1 MMLLRKDFVR
11 YRGHVQISLWEIVK
25 TYFAYPGFRFCVL
38 RKICLSNSRFSPF
51 GLLGRLF
58 FSRMQRK
65 YGFQIPFVTKIGH
78 GFFMGH
84 YGNIVINGKV
94 TIGNDCN
101 IAQGV
106 TIGQSNR
113 GKTKGVPVIGDRV
126 WIGANAVIVGGI
138 RIGNDVLIAPLSYVT
153 EDIPDMAVVVGNPGK
168 IISFNG
174 SSGYINNIAE

>member
-1 MMLLRKDFVR
+1 MLLQKDFVR
-11 YRGHVQISLWEIVK
+11 YKGHVQGALWELVMA
-25 TYFAYPGFRFCVL
+25 YFAYPGFRFCVL
-38 RKICLSNSRFSPF
+38 RKICLSYSRFSPF
-51 GLLGRLF
+51 GLVGRLLF
-58 FSRMQRK
+58 FRVQQK
-65 YGFQIPFVTKIGH
+65 YGFQIPFVTKIGD

-94 TIGNDCN
+94 IIGSNCN

-106 TIGQSNR
+106 TIGQTNR

-153 EDIPDMAVVVGNPGK
+153 EDIPDMAVVAGNPAK
-168 IISFNG
+168 IVNFNG
-174 SSGYINNIAE
+174 SSGYINNILE